1 MKNPKLFKSNQSR
14 LYSETIQSR
23 LYSELNGDNSSTNTS
38 PDIKESIRFWKDIW
52 ASPTGHNRNVIR
64 RMASLKVSGIFL
76 KLPLMEPM
84 DSGIRNWQN
93 FMEGLLLN
101 STKTGKRQSI
111 RMTNGRENCT
121 NNERWSQGKSC

>member
-23 LYSELNGDNSSTNTS
+23 LYSELNGNNSSTNKS

-52 ASPTGHNRNVIR
+52 ASPTSHNRNVIR

-84 DSGIRNWQN
+84 DSGIRN
-93 FMEGLLLN
+93 
-101 STKTGKRQSI
+101 
-111 RMTNGRENCT
+111 
-121 NNERWSQGKSC
+121 